1 MTETAHQE
9 KDTLFSLPSSVTEDV
24 PAMHSAAAIA
34 TRGYIFG
41 GFAVILLL
49 LLGFGAWSAYTNI
62 AGAVLAHG
70 TVVVDS
76 NIKKVQHPTG
86 GIVGEIHVRN
96 GDRVMAGDLLVR
108 LDDTQ
113 SRAKLKIIA
122 NQIDE
127 TEGRLARLTA
137 ERDDANEINLPKN
150 ILERGSDPR
159 VDRIITGERV
169 LFDRRRASLKGE
181 TEQMRER
188 IRQLEREIDGLN
200 AQRSAKATEIE
211 LIGEELH
218 SLIGLEQRK
227 LVTKAKMMSLRRQ
240 AARLKGEHAQIVAE
254 IAKARGR
261 IAEVEIVILQ
271 RTREFKKEVALDMR
285 ESEARLSELR
295 ERHVA
300 AKDQLQRIDITA
312 PDTGYVHQLAV
323 HTVGGVVA
331 AGESIMLIV
340 PESDPLVLEA
350 RIAPRDRERISK
362 GTTAKIRFAAFDL
375 GTTPEISGT
384 VQLISADLS
393 EDSRTNSTYYSVRIS
408 ISERDIDKLK
418 DMKLVPGLPAEVQI
432 RTEDRTALSYFTKP
446 LEDQFSRAF
455 KER

>member
-1 MTETAHQE
+1 
-9 KDTLFSLPSSVTEDV
+9 
-24 PAMHSAAAIA
+24 MHSAAAIG

-41 GFAVILLL
+41 GFAVIMLL
-49 LLGFGAWSAYTNI
+49 LLGFGAWAAYTNI

-113 SRAKLKIIA
+113 SRAKLQIIA

-150 ILERGSDPR
+150 ILERSDDPR

-300 AKDQLQRIDITA
+300 AKDQLRRIDITA

-331 AGESIMLIV
+331 AGEPIMLIV

-408 ISERDIDKLK
+408 ISEREIDKLK

>member
-1 MTETAHQE
+1 
-9 KDTLFSLPSSVTEDV
+9 
-24 PAMHSAAAIA
+24 MHSAAAIA

-159 VDRIITGERV
+159 VDRIITGEKV
-169 LFDRRRASLKGE
+169 LFERRRASLKGE

-393 EDSRTNSTYYSVRIS
+393 EDSRTSTTYYSVRIS